1 MVNTP
6 SQEPVNKAQ
15 HGQPV
20 AHSQPNMTHGSIAPL
35 ITTGTISPPGIGAL
49 ISTDGLAEML
59 GVSRMT
65 VYRLIERRALPVYR
79 VCRRIRFKLEDVQNF
94 IEDQRTP
101 EDQRQAKNLIEVF
114 EEYVGSKN

>member
-1 MVNTP
+1 MVNMP
-6 SQEPVNKAQ
+6 SQEPANKAQ

-20 AHSQPNMTHGSIAPL
+20 AHSQPNMTQ
-35 ITTGTISPPGIGAL
+35 TISPPGIGEL
-49 ISTDGLAEML
+49 ISTDGLAAML

-79 VCRRIRFKLEDVQNF
+79 VCRRIRFKLVDVQNF

-101 EDQRQAKNLIEVF
+101 EGQRQAKHLIEAL
-114 EEYVGSKN
+114 ETYVGP

>member
-6 SQEPVNKAQ
+6 SQEPANKAQ

-20 AHSQPNMTHGSIAPL
+20 AHSQPNMIK
-35 ITTGTISPPGIGAL
+35 TISPPGIGEL
-49 ISTDGLAEML
+49 ISTDGLAQML

-101 EDQRQAKNLIEVF
+101 EDQRQAKHLIEAL
-114 EEYVGSKN
+114 ETYVGP

>member
-6 SQEPVNKAQ
+6 SQEPANKAQ

-20 AHSQPNMTHGSIAPL
+20 AHSQPNMTQ
-35 ITTGTISPPGIGAL
+35 TISPPGIGEL
-49 ISTDGLAEML
+49 ISTDGLAAML

-79 VCRRIRFKLEDVQNF
+79 VCRRIRFKLVDVQNF

-101 EDQRQAKNLIEVF
+101 EDRRQAKHLIDALET
-114 EEYVGSKN
+114 YVGP

>member
-6 SQEPVNKAQ
+6 SQEPANKAQ

-20 AHSQPNMTHGSIAPL
+20 AYSQPNMTQ
-35 ITTGTISPPGIGAL
+35 TISPPGIGEL
-49 ISTDGLAEML
+49 ISTDGLAAML

-101 EDQRQAKNLIEVF
+101 GDQRQAKNLIEAL
-114 EEYVGSKN
+114 ETYVGP

>member
-1 MVNTP
+1 MVNMP

-20 AHSQPNMTHGSIAPL
+20 AHSQPNMTQ
-35 ITTGTISPPGIGAL
+35 TISPPGIGEL
-49 ISTDGLAEML
+49 ISTDGLAAML

-79 VCRRIRFKLEDVQNF
+79 VCRRIRFKFVDVQNF

-101 EDQRQAKNLIEVF
+101 EGQRQAKHLIEAL
-114 EEYVGSKN
+114 ETYVGP

>member
-1 MVNTP
+1 MVNMP
-6 SQEPVNKAQ
+6 SQEPTNKAQ
-15 HGQPV
+15 HGQSV
-20 AHSQPNMTHGSIAPL
+20 AHSQPNMTQ
-35 ITTGTISPPGIGAL
+35 TISPPGIGEL
-49 ISTDGLAEML
+49 ISTDGLAAML

-101 EDQRQAKNLIEVF
+101 GDQRQAKNLIEAL
-114 EEYVGSKN
+114 ETYVGP

>member
-1 MVNTP
+1 MVNMP

-20 AHSQPNMTHGSIAPL
+20 AHSQPNMNQ
-35 ITTGTISPPGIGAL
+35 TISPPGIGEML
-49 ISTDGLAEML
+49 STDGLAAML

-79 VCRRIRFKLEDVQNF
+79 VCRRIRFKLEDMQNF
-94 IEDQRTP
+94 VERQRTP
-101 EDQRQAKNLIEVF
+101 EDLHQAQNLIEAL
-114 EEYVGSKN
+114 EHYGRT

>member
-1 MVNTP
+1 MVNMP
-6 SQEPVNKAQ
+6 SQEPANKAQ

-20 AHSQPNMTHGSIAPL
+20 AHSQPNMTQ
-35 ITTGTISPPGIGAL
+35 TISPPGIGAL

-79 VCRRIRFKLEDVQNF
+79 VCRRIRFKLEDVQAFVEN
-94 IEDQRTP
+94 QRTP
-101 EDQRQAKNLIEVF
+101 EADRRAQNLIDVLET
-114 EEYVGSKN
+114 YVGP

>member
-6 SQEPVNKAQ
+6 SQEPANKAQ

-20 AHSQPNMTHGSIAPL
+20 AHSQPNMTQ
-35 ITTGTISPPGIGAL
+35 TISPPGIGEL
-49 ISTDGLAEML
+49 ISTDGLAAML

-101 EDQRQAKNLIEVF
+101 GDQRQAKNLIEAL
-114 EEYVGSKN
+114 ETYVGP

>member
-20 AHSQPNMTHGSIAPL
+20 VHSQPNMTQ
-35 ITTGTISPPGIGAL
+35 TVSPPGIGTL

-59 GVSRMT
+59 GISRMT

-94 IEDQRTP
+94 VESQRTP
-101 EDQRQAKNLIEVF
+101 EDQRQAKHLIEAL
-114 EEYVGSKN
+114 ETYVGP

>member
-1 MVNTP
+1 MVNMP
-6 SQEPVNKAQ
+6 SQEPANEAQ

-20 AHSQPNMTHGSIAPL
+20 VPSQPNMINGSIAPL
-35 ITTGTISPPGIGAL
+35 ITTGTISPPGIGEL
-49 ISTDGLAEML
+49 ISTDGLAAML

-94 IEDQRTP
+94 VESQRTP
-101 EDQRQAKNLIEVF
+101 EADRQAQNLIDVLKT
-114 EEYVGSKN
+114 YVGP

>member
-1 MVNTP
+1 MVNMP
-6 SQEPVNKAQ
+6 SQEPANKAQ
-15 HGQPV
+15 HGQPI
-20 AHSQPNMTHGSIAPL
+20 AHSQPNMTQ
-35 ITTGTISPPGIGAL
+35 TISPPGIGEL
-49 ISTDGLAEML
+49 ISTDGLAAML

-101 EDQRQAKNLIEVF
+101 EDQRQAKHLIEAL
-114 EEYVGSKN
+114 ETYVGP